1 MINKPFSQACE
12 NNKDPILQVLDRVFS
27 NTRMVIEIGS
37 GTGQHACYF
46 ARNLPHIIW
55 QPTDKQENLSGIRQ
69 WTANAQLQNLRNP
82 FPLDVTDHPWTV
94 TEMDA
99 VFTANTLHIMAWSEI
114 EVLFGRLQEYLGENA
129 LLCIYGPFNYEGSY
143 TSESNAQ
150 FDLWLKQR
158 NPLSAIRDFEA
169 IVTLANKA
177 DIQLLEDIA
186 MPANNRL
193 LVWQKN

>member
-37 GTGQHACYF
+37 GTGQHGCYF
-46 ARNLPHIIW
+46 AQKLPHIIW

-69 WTANAQLQNLRNP
+69 WIADVQLQNLRNP
-82 FPLDVTDHPWTV
+82 VALDVTDYPWPVRT
-94 TEMDA
+94 MNA
-99 VFTANTLHIMAWSEI
+99 IFTANTLHIMAWSEV
-114 EVLFGRLQEYLGENA
+114 EVLFRRLQEYLPKDS
-129 LLCIYGPFNYEGSY
+129 LLCIYGPFNYNDCY
-143 TSESNAQ
+143 TSDSNAQ

-169 IVTLANKA
+169 VETLASKA
-177 DIQLLEDIA
+177 NTQLLEDIA

-193 LVWQKN
+193 LVWQKK